1 MSDELAS
8 LVEQARGGDLDALEQ
23 LILSV
28 QHRIYGLALRMLAV
42 PEDAQDATQEILV
55 KLVTGLASF
64 RGESSFTTWAY
75 RVAGNHL
82 LNMRRRNTSRPER
95 SFSQLEADLG
105 TGLRYEP
112 PDPRASI
119 DDELLTEEIRLGCTL
134 GILQCL
140 DAEQRLAYILGEVI
154 QVSGEEGGVIL
165 AITPAAF
172 RQRLARARQR
182 LRDFMARTC
191 GLLDPANPCRCH
203 KQVAPSIAAGR
214 LNPAQLRFANHPRQ
228 PAVAADPD
236 SAKAVMIGEA
246 QAVLDRHEV
255 MRLHEVGKIFRSH
268 PSYAAPDSFASAI
281 RQLIQSGQFRLL
293 EQ

>member
-8 LVEQARGGDLDALEQ
+8 LVEQARGGVLDALEQ
-23 LILSV
+23 LILAV

-165 AITPAAF
+165 AITP
-172 RQRLARARQR
+172 
-182 LRDFMARTC
+182 
-191 GLLDPANPCRCH
+191 
-203 KQVAPSIAAGR
+203 PS
-214 LNPAQLRFANHPRQ
+214 
-228 PAVAADPD
+228 
-236 SAKAVMIGEA
+236 
-246 QAVLDRHEV
+246 
-255 MRLHEVGKIFRSH
+255 
-268 PSYAAPDSFASAI
+268 ASAWPAPASACATLWPAPAGCSTRPTPVVAI
-281 RQLIQSGQFRLL
+281 SKLRPASLPGGSTPHSCASRTTRASQPWPLTQIPPRLS
-293 EQ
+293 